1 MSLLF
6 LKWFSKILTTKLRIT
21 WVPTFYHARSVIKIL
36 SLGQDSN
43 VNICNRNFN
52 DNMEQYLIKSTLCSN
67 IKVAIV
73 ENAYCAFNV
82 QQKPFQKCP
91 NLHFNISKSGIW
103 TTMGYKVLFSNT
115 ILKLWLQQKKKEKK
129 KKKRK
134 FKKFYPNLSRILQ
147 LSTKSNSDG
156 SNTILSNIERTRTS
170 FFEHRTDTNVF
181 IIW

>member
-115 ILKLWLQQKKKEKK
+115 ILKLWLQPKK
-129 KKKRK
+129 KKK
-134 FKKFYPNLSRILQ
+134 KKKNLDFVSKPI
-147 LSTKSNSDG
+147 
-156 SNTILSNIERTRTS
+156 
-170 FFEHRTDTNVF
+170 
-181 IIW
+181 